1 MDALK
6 HVEERQAATS
16 LDGAVGG
23 NALGLLSAM
32 LLKQMRAD
40 LFAHTDAIVLDDDL
54 QTVIGL
60 ESPNMNRKRLGLA
73 LRVLDAVFEQRL
85 QDKRRH
91 HAIAHLKVDIDR
103 DAQTAVAIPGLH
115 KIDIASALFHLVLER
130 GERIG
135 IRKRL
140 TIVVGEVDQQRP
152 GLVGLG
158 SNERHDGADGVKQ
171 KMRIDLRLQGAQLHA
186 GRKLVLAL
194 KLKARKLRGNE
205 VGKARGKRRLAHID
219 AAQTGIIQ
227 LERAHAM
234 PAHGKRCDNTGAQAR
249 KVATRL
255 GRGIARE
262 HALLTAVDHVER
274 SPQYHRGARGAF
286 CRVLAP
292 ACQHLLAVGKADG
305 RGDSFGQ
312 DDLRGAQGSFGRKAA
327 RRVGEYF

>member
-40 LFAHTDAIVLDDDL
+40 FFAHTDAVIFDDDL
-54 QTVIGL
+54 QAVIGL
-60 ESPNMNRKRLGLA
+60 KSPNTNRKRLGLA
-73 LRVLDAVFEQRL
+73 LRMLDAVFEQRL

-115 KIDIASALFHLVLER
+115 KIDITSALFHLVLER

-135 IRKRL
+135 VRKRL
-140 TIVVGEVDQQRP
+140 TIVIGKIDEQRSR
-152 GLVGLG
+152 LVGLG
-158 SNERHDGADGVKQ
+158 SNERHDRANGVEQ
-171 KMRIDLRLQGAQLHA
+171 KMRVDLRLQGPKLHA
-186 GRKLVLAL
+186 GCELVLAL
-194 KLKARKLRGNE
+194 ELKAGELRGDE
-205 VGKARGKRRLAHID
+205 IGKTRGQRRLAHID
-219 AAQTGIIQ
+219 AAQAGIVQ
-227 LERAHAM
+227 LERTHAM
-234 PAHGKRCDNTGAQAR
+234 PAHGKRRDNAGAQAGKIAARLIGGVAR
-249 KVATRL
+249 KYT
-255 GRGIARE
+255 
-262 HALLTAVDHVER
+262 LLAGLDHVER
-274 SPQYHRGARGAF
+274 GLEHNRGAGRAL

-292 ACQHLLAVGKADG
+292 ACQHLFAIGKADG
-305 RGDSFGQ
+305 RGDGLGQ
-312 DDLRGAQGSFGRKAA
+312 DDFRGAQGRFGRKAA

>member
-1 MDALK
+1 
-6 HVEERQAATS
+6 
-16 LDGAVGG
+16 
-23 NALGLLSAM
+23 
-32 LLKQMRAD
+32 
-40 LFAHTDAIVLDDDL
+40 
-54 QTVIGL
+54 
-60 ESPNMNRKRLGLA
+60 MNRKRLGLA

-115 KIDIASALFHLVLER
+115 KIDITSTLFHLVLER

-140 TIVVGEVDQQRP
+140 TIVIGEVDQQRSS
-152 GLVGLG
+152 LVGLG

-194 KLKARKLRGNE
+194 ELKARKLRGNE

-249 KVATRL
+249 KVATCL

-274 SPQYHRGARGAF
+274 SPQHHRGARGAF

-312 DDLRGAQGSFGRKAA
+312 DDLRGAQGSFGRKAT